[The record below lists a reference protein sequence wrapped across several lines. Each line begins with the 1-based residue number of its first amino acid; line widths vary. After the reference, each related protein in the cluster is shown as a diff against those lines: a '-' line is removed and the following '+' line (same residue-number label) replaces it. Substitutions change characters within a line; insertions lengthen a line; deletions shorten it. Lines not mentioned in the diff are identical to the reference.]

1 MDAKQIFEIVKR
13 IFLTGAS
20 SGIGLAIAKLLVAE
34 GHEVWGTSRNLERI
48 PKMPQWHAVR
58 LDLADPLSVEA
69 AFNTALTDAG
79 YFDVL
84 INNAGAGHFDP
95 AELVPMETIASQ
107 FQILVFGQIQLM
119 QLALRHMQARGEG
132 LIINVTSLASR
143 LPVPFM
149 AAYNAAKAAMA
160 SFTMSIQLELGNS
173 RVQVVDLQPADI
185 RTEFNQGVIKST
197 EGNPRYDTKIAKTWE
212 ITERNM
218 KNAPT
223 PDLVAQECSQI
234 SQLCSAAA
242 TYNSWRCISIKI
254 CASDF
259 QISSA
264 TPSVVGIEEV
274 LPDMTAISEAVILMA
289 GEGSRLRGSDNTF
302 LKPFVP
308 LLGRPLI
315 SYALDALIRAGI
327 KTVDFV
333 VGYESERMIE
343 QVKAIPSFRPQRVLH
358 RKPRLAKTKWHFA
371 ACRRWPRQHT
381 LSSHDERPSFRRCCG
396 RSLA

>member
-13 IFLTGAS
+13 VFLTGAS
-20 SGIGLAIAKLLVAE
+20 SGIGLAMAKLLVAE

-95 AELVPMETIASQ
+95 AELVPMETITSQ

-119 QLALRHMQARGEG
+119 QLALRHMQARGQG

-173 RVQVVDLQPADI
+173 RVHVVDLQPADI
-185 RTEFNQGVIKST
+185 RTAFNQGVIKST
-197 EGNPRYDTKIAKTWE
+197 KTNPRYDIKVARTWE
-212 ITERNM
+212 VVERNM
-218 KNAPT
+218 KKAPS
-223 PDLVAQECSQI
+223 PELVARHV
-234 SQLCSAAA
+234 LTLVSAVQPPPRITVGDAFQ
-242 TYNSWRCISIKI
+242 SKI
-254 CASDF
+254 A
-259 QISSA
+259 
-264 TPSVVGIEEV
+264 
-274 LPDMTAISEAVILMA
+274 
-289 GEGSRLRGSDNTF
+289 
-302 LKPFVP
+302 
-308 LLGRPLI
+308 PLI
-315 SYALDALIRAGI
+315 
-327 KTVDFV
+327 
-333 VGYESERMIE
+333 
-343 QVKAIPSFRPQRVLH
+343 FRFLPQRV
-358 RKPRLAKTKWHFA
+358 RLWGLK
-371 ACRRWPRQHT
+371 RYYG
-381 LSSHDERPSFRRCCG
+381 L
-396 RSLA
+396 